1 MADAL
6 PSWMLIAVLFSTIR
20 LPDALAARLYR
31 AALDLY
37 RRGDGVEK
45 LTGDLAQGEVRRLGS
60 TQALGSLVG
69 PAFEAELDTPAGS
82 GRVRFIV
89 TQQALRH
96 EGLERDS
103 DGDGGRTRPDLPRHA
118 LN

>member
-6 PSWMLIAVLFSTIR
+6 PQWMLIAVLASTMP
-20 LPDALAARLYR
+20 LPEALAMRLYR

-37 RRGDGVEK
+37 RTGGGVHK
-45 LTGDLAQGEVRRLGS
+45 LTGDLGQGQVRRLGS

-69 PAFEAELDTPAGS
+69 PAFEADVDTPSGS
-82 GRVRFIV
+82 GHVRFLV

-96 EGLERDS
+96 EGLERDDDTPS
-103 DGDGGRTRPDLPRHA
+103 PPRHA